1 MAKIKFKNDRGIPD
15 LRTLKF
21 KDGGGDTLIASVDPA
36 VNAREHYWLTFSVN
50 DGDVIGMD
58 RDEAV
63 DFAIAIMREAT
74 HRE

>member
-36 VNAREHYWLTFSVN
+36 VNAREHYLSL
-50 DGDVIGMD
+50 IH
-58 RDEAV
+58 
-63 DFAIAIMREAT
+63 I
-74 HRE
+74 

>member
-58 RDEAV
+58 RDEA
-63 DFAIAIMREAT
+63 
-74 HRE
+74 